1 MVGGREPGVGVG
13 GGGGR
18 HLMGRM
24 GAPWKRQALLAA
36 LLLGLRAPPIRPGQ
50 PHPIGPLPGSGKH
63 SWGCYGDGISSQQG
77 SAEPVELVGAGVAG
91 WGAPTASPK
100 GLLQLC
106 QEGPLQS
113 CQAPGGGPQ
122 SHLCG
127 SLDSCPAIPM
137 ERGVCSARDSRML
150 GVWSRHPWEMGL
162 GEVSP

>member
-1 MVGGREPGVGVG
+1 MAGGREPGMGVG
-13 GGGGR
+13 GGGGQ

-63 SWGCYGDGISSQQG
+63 SWGCYGDGISGQQG
-77 SAEPVELVGAGVAG
+77 SAEPVELGGAGVAG

-100 GLLQLC
+100 GLIRLC

-127 SLDSCPAIPM
+127 SLAQLP
-137 ERGVCSARDSRML
+137 
-150 GVWSRHPWEMGL
+150 RHPHGAGRVL
-162 GEVSP
+162 CQGQQDAGGVVPAPLGDGAGEVSP